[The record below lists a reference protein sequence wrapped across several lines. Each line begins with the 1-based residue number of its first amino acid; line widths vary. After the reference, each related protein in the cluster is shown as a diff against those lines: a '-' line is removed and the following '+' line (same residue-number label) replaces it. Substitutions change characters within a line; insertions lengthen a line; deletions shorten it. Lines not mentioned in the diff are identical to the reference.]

1 MINRVDRRSQVE
13 CLKQCGELLKQGA
26 SVLFFPEGTRSKDG
40 RMHGFKK
47 GAFSGVHARSEA
59 PFCSA
64 RLAVGCPRGCG
75 PPPQPPPPPPPPAPV
90 CRAVAAKAKVP
101 VVPITLVGTGD
112 LMPNAREY
120 LLFPGKVKVCAGG
133 AA

>member
-1 MINRVDRRSQVE
+1 MCTRAQRPLFVALGWRSAAPGVV
-13 CLKQCGELLKQGA
+13 GA
-26 SVLFFPEGTRSKDG
+26 
-40 RMHGFKK
+40 
-47 GAFSGVHARSEA
+47 
-59 PFCSA
+59 
-64 RLAVGCPRGCG
+64 
-75 PPPQPPPPPPPPAPV
+75 PPHSPPPPPPAPV

>member
-64 RLAVGCPRGCG
+64 RLAVGCPRRCWR
-75 PPPQPPPPPPPPAPV
+75 PPAPV